1 MPVIGFLSA
10 GSPDFF
16 EPYILAFRRGL
27 GQVGYEEGRNVAIE
41 FRWARGQYDRL
52 AVLAAELT
60 AKELRSSLLADDGAW
75 LRSYGLRSS
84 RATTSAVC
92 PTFLTASVKRSLETP
107 NLLAQYWT

>member
-52 AVLAAELT
+52 AVLAAEL
-60 AKELRSSLLADDGAW
+60 D
-75 LRSYGLRSS
+75 
-84 RATTSAVC
+84 
-92 PTFLTASVKRSLETP
+92 
-107 NLLAQYWT
+107 